1 MPPKKMIALT
11 KKNNF
16 TLSELEI
23 SKVKSALTT
32 RDYAAL
38 RPIYELMLAKDSHIA
53 AEVMR
58 RRLALQGA
66 YFECGAKID
75 FWDTVDALM
84 DSVLTGAAVFELFA
98 DAGKMMWEPLNPSVL
113 QYEKDSG
120 FFVQPEKGEKI
131 NPAED
136 KRLYLAT
143 AGQGALFSL
152 IWIFCAKHFVL
163 SHYMKFTELLG
174 VPPLIVNADSSDA
187 EEIGDIA
194 DMAEQLTSGGVGVF
208 GKDDTVNILEG
219 RGSQSDFL
227 EFVRYCDTQISLGLV
242 GNTLSGNEGKS
253 GSLAMSQT
261 HQESFSVI
269 TIADARYVEKN
280 INKLLARCS
289 QPADFKYII
298 EKEKDLK
305 TRAETLNVIRQMGY
319 TIPLE
324 YLEKEFD
331 IPGLVRSP
339 ADFNTTS
346 MGLQRLQDMGLAL
359 SEGNIFE
366 LFGLKKAEGDTLQPK
381 ENPLT
386 PAANR
391 KEANAKAGDGDAID
405 NAALDADTRRVER
418 EIAERIE
425 AIFANTKSFDEAHA
439 ALSAAYPDI
448 ELPELEKTLE
458 RLIANSYIQGRIEI

>member
-23 SKVKSALTT
+23 SKVKSALTS
-32 RDYAAL
+32 RDYSQL

-75 FWDTVDALM
+75 FWDTVDTLM
-84 DSVLTGAAVFELFA
+84 DSILTGAAVFELFA
-98 DAGKMMWEPLNPSVL
+98 DAGKMVWESLSPAVL

-120 FFVQPEKGEKI
+120 FFVQLEKGDKI
-131 NPAED
+131 NPSED

-143 AGQGALFSL
+143 AGQGALFPL
-152 IWIFCAKHFVL
+152 IWVFCAKHFVL
-163 SHYMKFTELLG
+163 SHYMRFTEFLG
-174 VPPLIVNADSSDA
+174 VPPLIVNADTSDA
-187 EEIGDIA
+187 EEIGNIA
-194 DMAEQLTSGGVGVF
+194 DMAEQITSGGVGVF
-208 GKDDTVNILEG
+208 SKDDTVNILEG

-227 EFVRYCDTQISLGLV
+227 EFIRYCDAQISLGLV

-280 INKLLARCS
+280 INKLLTRCS
-289 QPADFKYII
+289 QTADFKYVI

-359 SEGNIFE
+359 SESNIFE
-366 LFGLKKAEGDTLQPK
+366 LFGLKKADGDTLQPK
-381 ENPLT
+381 EAPQI

-391 KEANAKAGDGDAID
+391 KELNAKDTGVDKID
-405 NAALDADTRRVER
+405 EEASSFDTRP
-418 EIAERIE
+418 IE
-425 AIFANTKSFDEAHA
+425 KEMEQTLEGILEKCGSFDEAHA
-439 ALSAAYPDI
+439 ALIGAYPDI

-458 RLIANSYIQGRIEI
+458 RLIANSYTQGRIEI